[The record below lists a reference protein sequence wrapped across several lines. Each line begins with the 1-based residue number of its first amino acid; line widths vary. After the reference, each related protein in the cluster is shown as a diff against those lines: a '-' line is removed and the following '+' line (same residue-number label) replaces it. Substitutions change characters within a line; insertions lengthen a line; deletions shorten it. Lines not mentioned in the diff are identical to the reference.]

1 MRDLEIKITVDGTQ
15 AKRELGDIDK
25 ALGLVDKTAEKAGS
39 PAGGLGKMETSLA
52 KIGAAVGG
60 VAALNK
66 AVDNVFKLS
75 TQSVTAFAEQEAA
88 LKQLETALTAQGV
101 AVPATMQ
108 LYADLATQFQNTTVS
123 SDDLIAE
130 MQALLVQV
138 GGVMPDQMAAALE
151 AATNLSAGLNIDLR
165 TATMAVAKAFDG
177 GGQALTRM
185 LPSLR
190 DLVKEGATTTEI
202 LDALNQ
208 RFDGAAVAQMDTYA
222 GKVAHLKNNWN
233 EFQERIGSALVSV
246 LDPLLEWFLNL
257 PGPVQTFTM
266 GVAGLTA
273 VLAPLAAAVEL
284 LARLFGQSLI
294 PLLSRAL
301 PAAFTALRVF
311 IGPVGWVLLAI
322 TAIYEAWKHW
332 DTIGP
337 MVQRIYTAVKT
348 WLVDKFKAVVDTIK
362 GYIGS
367 VTNAFK
373 DMYDKVVGNSY
384 VPDMVMGIA
393 REFGKLDAVMVNPVK
408 EGASKVF
415 GIFGDLM
422 GDIGR
427 VVGRMFGGGSGGGIL
442 HGLISDGLASLGNLL
457 FPGFGAI
464 LAGLAPILS
473 AGLAKLGGLFKDFFS
488 WIWDGFKAI
497 GSAIGNAL
505 GLGSGPTDTGPPQ
518 TGVTDPNT
526 GIDYPDFIP
535 GANPATTPD
544 TMQFGLGGY
553 VPGVGPQR
561 AIVHGGE
568 GVLNPSAMSRLGKS
582 GLDAM
587 NRGNWS
593 GGAITVNVN
602 VTGGVIDDV
611 KTQRQLAAIVTQAMD
626 QDYRLR
632 RKVSAR

>member
-1 MRDLEIKITVDGTQ
+1 MRDLNIKITVDGAQ
-15 AKRELGDIDK
+15 AKRELNDIDK
-25 ALGLVDKTAEKAGS
+25 ALGLVDKSAEKAGS
-39 PAGGLGKMETSLA
+39 PTGGLGKMETSLA

-66 AVDNVFKLS
+66 AADNIIRLS

-88 LKQLETALTAQGV
+88 LKKLETALTAQGV

-130 MQALLVQV
+130 MQSLLVQV

-151 AATNLSAGLNIDLR
+151 AATNLSAGLDIDLK
-165 TATMAVAKAFDG
+165 TATLAVAKAFDG

-233 EFQERIGSALVSV
+233 EFQERIGHALVTV

-257 PGPVQTFTM
+257 PSPVQTVAM

-273 VLAPLAAAVEL
+273 VLAPLAAGIEL
-284 LARLFGQSLI
+284 IARLFGSSLI
-294 PLLSRAL
+294 PMLSKAL
-301 PAAFTALRVF
+301 PAAFVGLRVF

-384 VPDMVMGIA
+384 VPDMVLGIA
-393 REFGKLDAVMVNPVK
+393 REFGKLDAVMVNPAK
-408 EGASKVF
+408 EGTSKVF
-415 GIFGDLM
+415 GFFGDLM

-442 HGLISDGLASLGNLL
+442 HGLIGDGLTSLGNLL

-488 WIWDGFKAI
+488 WVWDGFKSIGGAI
-497 GSAIGNAL
+497 KDFFTSDQPYTNI
-505 GLGSGPTDTGPPQ
+505 GPPQ
-518 TGVTDPNT
+518 TGYTDPNT
-526 GIDYPDFIP
+526 GIDHPDFIP
-535 GANPATTPD
+535 IGPPATVPD
-544 TMQFGLGGY
+544 TMSFGLGGV
-553 VPGVGPQR
+553 VPGMGPQR
-561 AIVHGGE
+561 IVAHGGE
-568 GVLNPSAMSRLGKS
+568 GILNPSAMSRLGKS
-582 GLDAM
+582 GLDAL
-587 NRGNWS
+587 NRGGS
-593 GGAITVNVN
+593 MGGAITVNVT
-602 VTGGVIDDV
+602 VTGGVIDDA